1 MAQFGSKIFSALALI
16 AVIGGCA
23 AAPTAAPTTA
33 SQSILQGST
42 PADGSTVRG
51 PVNSLE
57 LRFSPPARLHELTV
71 TGSDGLTMPMM
82 VTAVGE
88 VGSYSI
94 PLSGL
99 GPGTYTVD
107 WRATSAG
114 TGHRGTIRFS
124 VR

>member
-1 MAQFGSKIFSALALI
+1 MSALAAMALVG
-16 AVIGGCA
+16 ACA
-23 AAPTAAPTTA
+23 AARPAAPAATA
-33 SQSILQGST
+33 QSILQSST
-42 PADGSTVRG
+42 PADGSTVEG
-51 PVNSLE
+51 PVDFLE
-57 LRFSPPARLHELTV
+57 FRFSPPARLTELTV

-99 GPGTYTVD
+99 EAGAYTVN
-107 WRATSAG
+107 WRATAVG
-114 TGHRGTIRFS
+114 TSHRGSFGFT